1 MQQLFSFEPS
11 QDSNDL
17 PIRRRTLYPTEVLG
31 LIRFRV
37 EPNTFIVTAAAPK
50 VKRSARAKN
59 SRRSYPFFGEQC
71 TGLRGIAQN
80 FGAKGVE

>member
-1 MQQLFSFEPS
+1 MTTIYTSEPLL
-11 QDSNDL
+11 DSNDL
-17 PIRRRTLYPTEVLG
+17 PLRRRTLYPTEVLG